1 VYACDHEPHSHDA
14 ALAAA
19 ALEGQDEAHSDFLRG
34 ADLVIHD
41 AQYTG
46 AEYATKAGWG
56 HSTFEY
62 AVAVCERAGVR
73 QLALTHHDPLRDD
86 EAVDRLLTEARGRL
100 SYHTQLE
107 VIAAA
112 EGMTLRFE
120 RAETEP
126 GREPTPSEPSE
137 QHALITSQ
145 TVLVVSADEA
155 FSEKIGA
162 AAGDEGLAIQR
173 VATVQEAVSSCA
185 SALPPLIVVDGG
197 LPLEGVAPLTGSS
210 TAVPILVIGG
220 KGSSPTGNVEHI
232 AASFSREYLRSR
244 MRTWLMRGK
253 YASVPAAIPE
263 GEANRMAALH
273 SLRLLDTPPEE
284 RFDRLTRIASKLF
297 NAPISLITLV
307 DEDRQWF
314 KSRVGLE
321 LGETPRH
328 MSFCSHA
335 VADDAPLIVHDALQ
349 DKRFAQNP
357 LVVGSP
363 RIRFYAGVPVHVNAE
378 PVGTL
383 CLIDTKPRAP
393 SADELQL
400 LKDLASLV
408 QSELDL
414 GAKPAATSTSS
425 VAAIETRA

>member
-1 VYACDHEPHSHDA
+1 MAKPGPSTIRYGGNTSCVAVRTNDGTLLVLDCGTGAHELAQHLLRTGERPLRGNVLISHTHWDHIQGIPFFAPFFIPGNEWDIYAPQGFGETLKATLAGQMEYTYFPITPDAFGATIRYHNVSEGVFHIGSARVRTRFLNHPALTIAYRIEADGAAVVYACDHEPHSHDA

-46 AEYATKAGWG
+46 VEYAAKAGWG

-86 EAVDRLLTEARGRL
+86 EAVDRLLADARGRL
-100 SYHTQLE
+100 SGDAQME

-112 EGMTLRFE
+112 EGLTLRFE
-120 RAETEP
+120 RDATEP
-126 GREPTPSEPSE
+126 GRNSTPPAPLE

-244 MRTWLMRGK
+244 MRTWLM
-253 YASVPAAIPE
+253 
-263 GEANRMAALH
+263 
-273 SLRLLDTPPEE
+273 
-284 RFDRLTRIASKLF
+284 
-297 NAPISLITLV
+297 
-307 DEDRQWF
+307 
-314 KSRVGLE
+314 
-321 LGETPRH
+321 
-328 MSFCSHA
+328 
-335 VADDAPLIVHDALQ
+335 
-349 DKRFAQNP
+349 
-357 LVVGSP
+357 
-363 RIRFYAGVPVHVNAE
+363 
-378 PVGTL
+378 
-383 CLIDTKPRAP
+383 
-393 SADELQL
+393 
-400 LKDLASLV
+400 
-408 QSELDL
+408 
-414 GAKPAATSTSS
+414 
-425 VAAIETRA
+425 

>member
-1 VYACDHEPHSHDA
+1 
-14 ALAAA
+14 L
-19 ALEGQDEAHSDFLRG
+19 
-34 ADLVIHD
+34 
-41 AQYTG
+41 
-46 AEYATKAGWG
+46 
-56 HSTFEY
+56 
-62 AVAVCERAGVR
+62 
-73 QLALTHHDPLRDD
+73 
-86 EAVDRLLTEARGRL
+86 
-100 SYHTQLE
+100 
-107 VIAAA
+107 
-112 EGMTLRFE
+112 
-120 RAETEP
+120 
-126 GREPTPSEPSE
+126 
-137 QHALITSQ
+137 
-145 TVLVVSADEA
+145 
-155 FSEKIGA
+155 
-162 AAGDEGLAIQR
+162 
-173 VATVQEAVSSCA
+173 
-185 SALPPLIVVDGG
+185 
-197 LPLEGVAPLTGSS
+197 
-210 TAVPILVIGG
+210 
-220 KGSSPTGNVEHI
+220 
-232 AASFSREYLRSR
+232 
-244 MRTWLMRGK
+244 
-253 YASVPAAIPE
+253 
-263 GEANRMAALH
+263 AALH

-357 LVVGSP
+357 LVVESP

-425 VAAIETRA
+425 VRSN